1 MSRASS
7 PTDPP
12 SLSLRFACEEDVADI
27 WRMLRAL
34 ADEIGEGAE
43 FVSRPED
50 VRRDAFGPKRRYD
63 TLIAIAGSDPAGL
76 ATFFETYSTY
86 KGRPCLYVNDIYVE
100 PWARRWRLGRLVM
113 AEIARLARARDCC
126 RVELKVL
133 ADNPA
138 RRFYQSIGMSESAEL
153 AYAIRDEA
161 LDRLARGGSL

>member
-1 MSRASS
+1 MSSASS
-7 PTDPP
+7 RTGPP
-12 SLSLRFACEEDVADI
+12 SLSLRFAREEDAPDV

-63 TLIAIAGSDPAGL
+63 TLIATAGDEPAGL

-86 KGRPCLYVNDIYVE
+86 KGRPCLYVNDIYVA
-100 PWARRWRLGRLVM
+100 PMARRWRLGRYLM
-113 AEIARLARARDCC
+113 AEIARLALARDCC

-133 ADNPA
+133 ASNPA